1 MCEDGSSACLYMVG
15 VDTVDGEVVDR
26 GCGGVGAD
34 VDNPD
39 FIAGGGAKLVAGIE
53 VGGVI
58 PARCFAPQAMHGG
71 LEEAAV
77 LITQNGC
84 SAVAVIVSTASPAS
98 PSTSTVISTRSF
110 WPWPT
115 IVATTF
121 WGSLSPVSGSVANTR
136 SPSST
141 SWIGLVEPSANNT
154 RVPGAKLLQPAGYR
168 AEH

>member
-1 MCEDGSSACLYMVG
+1 VCEDGSSACLYMVG

-39 FIAGGGAKLVAGIE
+39 FVAGGGAKLVAGIE

-84 SAVAVIVSTASPAS
+84 SAVAMSVDTASPAS
-98 PSTSTVISTRSF
+98 PSTSTVISTRSLWL
-110 WPWPT
+110 WPM
-115 IVATTF
+115 IVATTSR
-121 WGSLSPVSGSVANTR
+121 GPAPPVSG
-136 SPSST
+136 
-141 SWIGLVEPSANNT
+141 
-154 RVPGAKLLQPAGYR
+154 
-168 AEH
+168 